1 MKLANQVAL
10 ITGAGSGFGRASAV
24 VFAKEGGKV
33 SVVDVDD
40 KGAQQT
46 VEMVKQNGG
55 EAIFFHADVAKAGDV
70 ENVIKTTV
78 KQYGRIDI
86 LFNNAGIPMIR
97 TPIEDLEE
105 AVWDRILAVN
115 LKGVFWGCKYA
126 VPFMKKQ
133 GGGVIINTASI
144 GGLRPRPALC
154 AYGASK
160 GAVVTFTKGLA
171 LELAPYKIRVNCIS
185 PVVADTPMKFYD
197 DQHLEEGKK
206 RTLATIPLGRL
217 ATAEDVAYAALY
229 LASKEAS
236 MVTGISLNVDGGR
249 GV

>member
-133 GGGVIINTASI
+133 GGGVIINPASI
-144 GGLRPRPALC
+144 GGLRPRLRMDRNRRSDRAAGGHARNHGRPRALPRPFLQLVRHARSAPA
-154 AYGASK
+154 
-160 GAVVTFTKGLA
+160 
-171 LELAPYKIRVNCIS
+171 RS
-185 PVVADTPMKFYD
+185 PIYIF
-197 DQHLEEGKK
+197 
-206 RTLATIPLGRL
+206 RR
-217 ATAEDVAYAALY
+217 
-229 LASKEAS
+229 
-236 MVTGISLNVDGGR
+236 
-249 GV
+249 